1 MSNTIAEP
9 LMPSGKDRSI
19 SLSSTNGHPWLRV
32 AASPV
37 WACFLVALL
46 VRLWLIVHTQ
56 GVIAGDEAVVGLQAE
71 NIVRGQFPVYYY
83 SQPYMGSLQAYII
96 AFLFL
101 FTGPAV
107 WAMRIEPLLI
117 SLLIVSLTWRFSA
130 TLADAALL
138 SARTKQLFM
147 IIATLIAAFAPL
159 YDIVEEMR
167 VTGGYVEVFTVM
179 LWLLFCA
186 LRLTQRWHERA
197 ARREL
202 AWRWSGLG
210 FLAGVGLWIDPLIM
224 YAYAT
229 IALWISGYFLL
240 ELLKRFRHTGSHS
253 PLNLLKEALLSASAV
268 PTTLLGFAPG
278 LFWGARH
285 HWANITYI
293 FRTGAPPSSS
303 HLQTLI
309 QVGKLYAT
317 CLAPRALGGALPT
330 QPDVTTAHPQI
341 VTVGF
346 VVVGASLIVS
356 VAGIVLSL
364 YSSHTL
370 FLRIRQLTL
379 LPLLFVLC
387 ASAIFCTASISVLA
401 LLAGCGPWDVIGRYA
416 VPLVVAIPFI
426 VAAAVIVPLLLLQ
439 EKQQTHV
446 QESEGSDSA
455 LRPMVQNAPLLRFF
469 QSILILMIV
478 IYFLAQGVAYVQAS
492 PNYTFQASGC
502 VGENPTDLGPIISY
516 MQRSHIRY
524 AWAVGWIADPITF
537 ETNTAILV
545 TQPGGRILAN
555 NNILLHADRASIF
568 VLARHN
574 DAHPAFLQE
583 LDTNNVTYH
592 IERFSSAPGIDVLL
606 ITPLNRTVSPL
617 NPAFTHLFQQVFG
630 DCWRSGF
637 RL

>member
-9 LMPSGKDRSI
+9 IMPSGKDRYISI
-19 SLSSTNGHPWLRV
+19 SSANGHPWLRGV
-32 AASPV
+32 ASPV
-37 WACFLVALL
+37 WACFLVAIL

-71 NIVRGQFPVYYY
+71 HILQGQFPVYYY

-107 WAMRIEPLLI
+107 WAMRIEPMLI

-138 SARTKQLFM
+138 SARTKTLFM
-147 IIATLIAAFAPL
+147 IIAALIAAFAPL
-159 YDIVEEMR
+159 YDLVEEMR

-186 LRLTQRWHERA
+186 FRLTQRWHERA

-210 FLAGVGLWIDPLIM
+210 FLAGMGLWIDPLIM

-229 IALWISGYFLL
+229 IALWISGYFLI
-240 ELLKRFRHTGSHS
+240 ELVKRFRHTDSQS
-253 PLNLLKEALLSASAV
+253 PLNLLKEALLSASTIPAALV
-268 PTTLLGFAPG
+268 GFAPG

-285 HWANITYI
+285 HWENVTYI
-293 FRTGAPPSSS
+293 FQNGASTSS
-303 HLQTLI
+303 HNLQTI
-309 QVGKLYAT
+309 IRVGKLYAT

-330 QPDVTTAHPQI
+330 QPNVTTAHPHI

-346 VVVGASLIVS
+346 VVVAGSLMIS

-364 YSSHTL
+364 YSAQSL
-370 FLRIRQLTL
+370 FLRIRRLTL
-379 LPLLFVLC
+379 LPLLFLLC
-387 ASAIFCTASISVLA
+387 ASTIFCVASISVQA
-401 LLAGCGPWDVIGRYA
+401 LPAGCGPWDVIGRYT

-426 VAAAVIVPLLLLQ
+426 VAAVVIVPLMLLQ

-446 QESEGSDSA
+446 QESESRDSA
-455 LRPMVQNAPLLRFF
+455 LRSIVQNSPLLRFF
-469 QSILILMIV
+469 QIALILIIV
-478 IYFLAQGVAYVQAS
+478 VYFLVQGVAYVQAS
-492 PNYTFQASGC
+492 PNYTFQATGC
-502 VGENPTDLGPIISY
+502 AAENPTDLGPIISY

-537 ETNTAILV
+537 ETNAAILV
-545 TQPGGRILAN
+545 TQPGGRIPAN
-555 NNILLHADRASIF
+555 SSTLLHTDRASLF

-583 LDTNNVTYH
+583 LDHNNVTYH
-592 IERFSSAPGIDVLL
+592 IERFYSGPGIDVLL
-606 ITPLNRTVSPL
+606 ITPLNRNVSPL
-617 NPAFTHLFQQVFG
+617 DPAFTHLFQEVFG
-630 DCWRSGF
+630 ECF
-637 RL
+637 